1 MGLTVNV
8 VILFHGGF
16 EVVCYLIKSSTFAS
30 HIMYVLNSNK
40 EDFKSKKRKKKEAPI
55 INPPLMGDNDL
66 RSVLGGEK
74 LLDCTVDW
82 S

>member
-1 MGLTVNV
+1 MAERTEWEGTQAEMGLTVNV

-40 EDFKSKKRKKKEAPI
+40 EDFKSKQI
-55 INPPLMGDNDL
+55 GMSNN
-66 RSVLGGEK
+66 
-74 LLDCTVDW
+74 
-82 S
+82 